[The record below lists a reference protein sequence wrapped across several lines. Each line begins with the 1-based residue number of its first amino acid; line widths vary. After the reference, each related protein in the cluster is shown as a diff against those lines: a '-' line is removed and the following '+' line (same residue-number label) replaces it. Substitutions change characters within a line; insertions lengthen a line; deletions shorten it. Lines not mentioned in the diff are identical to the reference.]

1 MKVRFLALAALVLG
15 MVSCQQDVD
24 TVTPVSGE
32 VDFQLSVD
40 AKELATRA
48 GDSDQNA
55 MNSAFGAIDYLQGA
69 AKDDYRQDWNDVDLR
84 YTLEV
89 YDVADDYAGKT
100 PVKDRQVIIVDEYQP
115 VVFDLRLVPNRDYH
129 FVVFADFVAQG
140 EFEKDAANQLL
151 VKGIRHEIGK
161 TLADIT
167 VVNEAINDEVADAY
181 FATSDIKVT
190 NSATQDILLKRPY
203 GKVRVIATD
212 LAELNLNVDPKS
224 AVVEYEAFNPNKF
237 NAVTG
242 AIDGEYTVKQY
253 TTTFADGVRS
263 DMGLHYYTADYDAK
277 TVVADNGKTRFS
289 HITLFTDYILAED
302 TQKPIHFTMTVN
314 DEDGKEIK
322 TTSFYTDIPVQRNY
336 LTTVVGNVLTTA
348 THINVSIDDNFAGYE
363 QLNLWN
369 GKAVEEPVVEGEFYV
384 IYEASQLAW
393 LADQVNNKGQKF
405 SGKTFKLGKNL
416 HLNHE
421 LWTPIGATGEFQGT
435 FDGNYNGVD
444 HTIEGIFVSV
454 KGKNFAGLFG
464 KTKSATIKNLTILN
478 SQVYGQYTAAAIVAH
493 GVCARIE
500 NCHVEGCEVVSTPYN
515 KDDANNVGGIVGYLS
530 GETVAYVKGCSVKNS
545 RITAYR
551 KVAGIVGSANQ
562 TAEVSG
568 NTVEGNVV
576 VADMTAEYNGVKA
589 ADAGAIVGYKH
600 AKATVANNT
609 IGANNDVIVLI
620 DTNQERDE
628 SYVAKDEVVHV
639 TFKAGEYNFSKELKV
654 NGAIQANLGGKV
666 TLNVNNNTITSGTPA
681 NYGIIA
687 DGEGNELVINDAN
700 FVSYGGGVAAGEGS
714 KVIFNGGK
722 VDITKY
728 TKSSPGRY
736 NFYTSGGEIVIND
749 GVFTFGSTNK
759 TRRAYV
765 CVEGGGKVII
775 NGGTFGKASTRDG
788 YTGIR
793 ELDGEVII
801 YGGTFGFDPKEW
813 LAPDYYTVKDGAN
826 WVVKAPVVV
835 NGADEFANA
844 VANAAEGC
852 KIILTDNNNYGT
864 ITAGELKNVTIEGG
878 ENTVMTFKTD
888 ANSKLENVTLKNV
901 DFVYDGTDVNSSIVI
916 NAEAEIKNFVV
927 EGCSFVGTGAK
938 AGRGIFGQNTTA
950 TITLKNCSFKNL
962 GYPVYTMGG
971 GGYASLVVEGC
982 TFEDIKSWAIM
993 PQYNP
998 FSGDLTVTGNNF
1010 INCAQ
1015 GLVKAGKFTAGH
1027 TFTFTNNTITNSAE
1041 HPAKNWFAIDTTEGS
1056 KVVENNTRDGQPWA
1070 PADAE
1075 GLK

>member
-48 GDSDQNA
+48 GDDAQNPQNA

-129 FVVFADFVAQG
+129 FVVFADFVAQD
-140 EFEKDAANQLL
+140 EYKKDSAAQLL
-151 VKGIRHEIGK
+151 VEGIRHQIGE

-167 VVNEAINDEVADAY
+167 VLNEAINDEVADAY

-190 NSATQDILLKRPY
+190 NSATQDIVLKRPY

-224 AVVEYEAFNPNKF
+224 VVVEYEALNPDKF

-242 AIDGEYTVKQY
+242 AIDGKYTVKSF
-253 TTTFADGVRS
+253 TTSFVDNVR
-263 DMGLHYYTADYDAK
+263 DNMGLHYYTADYDAK
-277 TVVADNGKTRFS
+277 KAVADNGVERNT
-289 HITLFTDYILAED
+289 HITLFTDYILATG

-314 DEDGKEIK
+314 DEDGNEIK

-444 HTIEGIFVSV
+444 HSIEGIFVSV
-454 KGKNFAGLFG
+454 KGKNVAGLFG
-464 KTKSATIKNLTILN
+464 RTKSATIKNLTILN

-500 NCHVEGCEVVSTPYN
+500 NCHVDGCEVVSTPYN
-515 KDDANNVGGIVGYLS
+515 KDHANNVGGIVGYLS

-576 VADMTAEYNGVKA
+576 VADMTAEYNEVKA

-600 AKATVANNT
+600 TKATVANNT
-609 IGANNDVIVLI
+609 ISANNSVVVLI

-628 SYVAKDEVVHV
+628 SYAVKDEVVHV
-639 TFKAGEYNFSKELKV
+639 TFKAGEYNFSQALKV

-666 TLNVNNNTITSGTPA
+666 TLNVEENTITTGTNA
-681 NYGIIA
+681 DYGFIA
-687 DGEGNELVINDAN
+687 KGEGNELVINDAKI
-700 FVSYGGGVAAGEGS
+700 VSNGGGISATNNAKLV
-714 KVIFNGGK
+714 FNGNSLA
-722 VDITKY
+722 VNAT
-728 TKSSPGRY
+728 TTSGRY
-736 NFYTSGGEIVIND
+736 NIYTANGGEVVVN
-749 GVFTFGSTNK
+749 GGTFSFSK
-759 TRRAYV
+759 TTGRRAYV
-765 CVEGGGKVII
+765 YANAGTRVII
-775 NGGTFGKASTRDG
+775 NGGTFGKASTNSS
-788 YTGIR
+788 YKAGIMG
-793 ELDGEVII
+793 DGEVII
-801 YGGTFGFDPKEW
+801 NAGTFGFDPTKWVAIGSKVEK
-813 LAPDYYTVKDGAN
+813 VGNN
-826 WVVKAPVVV
+826 WVVTPIEATQPSDF
-835 NGADEFANA
+835 NNA
-844 VANAAEGC
+844 MSNIEDGGV
-852 KIILTDNNNYGT
+852 IVLTDGTYNMPSTGGKDVTIVGGKNTVINAGAANMGDGNVTLEGVT
-864 ITAGELKNVTIEGG
+864 ITAGLYKGFQHSGVVTYNNVTIKGQLNCYGKE
-878 ENTVMTFKTD
+878 D
-888 ANSKLENVTLKNV
+888 
-901 DFVYDGTDVNSSIVI
+901 
-916 NAEAEIKNFVV
+916 
-927 EGCSFVGTGAK
+927 
-938 AGRGIFGQNTTA
+938 IFN
-950 TITLKNCSFKNL
+950 
-962 GYPVYTMGG
+962 
-971 GGYASLVVEGC
+971 GC
-982 TFEDIKSWAIM
+982 TFELDNAYVWTYGSDKTVFNNCTFNTNGKAILI
-993 PQYNP
+993 YN
-998 FSGDLTVTGNNF
+998 
-1010 INCAQ
+1010 
-1015 GLVKAGKFTAGH
+1015 
-1027 TFTFTNNTITNSAE
+1027 E
-1041 HPAKNWFAIDTTEGS
+1041 
-1056 KVVENNTRDGQPWA
+1056 
-1070 PADAE
+1070 
-1075 GLK
+1075 

>member
-129 FVVFADFVAQG
+129 FVVFADFVAQD
-140 EFEKDAANQLL
+140 EYKKDSAAQLL
-151 VKGIRHEIGK
+151 VNGIRHQIGE

-181 FATSDIKVT
+181 FATMDIKVT

-224 AVVEYEAFNPNKF
+224 VVVEYEALNPNKF

-242 AIDGEYTVKQY
+242 AIDGEYTVKQ
-253 TTTFADGVRS
+253 FATSFVDDVRS
-263 DMGLHYYTADYDAK
+263 NMGLHYYTADYDAK
-277 TVVADNGKTRFS
+277 TAVADNGVERNT
-289 HITLFTDYILAED
+289 HITLFTDYILATD
-302 TQKPIHFTMTVN
+302 TQKPIHFTMTAN
-314 DEDGKEIK
+314 DEEGKEIK

-435 FDGNYNGVD
+435 FDGNYNGAD
-444 HTIEGIFVSV
+444 HSIEGIFVSV
-454 KGKNFAGLFG
+454 TGTNFAGLFG

-515 KDDANNVGGIVGYLS
+515 KDHANNVGGIVGYLS
-530 GETVAYVKGCSVKNS
+530 GESVAYVKNCSVKNS

-568 NTVEGNVV
+568 NSVEGNTVI
-576 VADMTAEYNGVKA
+576 ADMTAEYNEVKA

-600 AKATVANNT
+600 TKATVANNT
-609 IGANNDVIVLI
+609 IGANNSVIVLI

-639 TFKAGEYNFSKELKV
+639 TFKAGEYNFSQALKV
-654 NGAIQANLGGKV
+654 NGAIQANLGGTV
-666 TLNVNNNTITSGTPA
+666 TLNVEGNTITTGTP
-681 NYGIIA
+681 NHYGVIA
-687 DGEGNELVINDAN
+687 DGDGNTLVINEAN
-700 FVSYGGGVAAGEGS
+700 IASYGGGVAAGKGS

-722 VDITKY
+722 VDISNYKN
-728 TKSSPGRY
+728 SSPGRY

-749 GVFTFGSTNK
+749 GEFKFHSTNN

-775 NGGTFGKASTRDG
+775 NGGTFGKASTRSG

-801 YGGTFGFDPKEW
+801 NAGTFGFDPTEW
-813 LAPDYYTVKDGAN
+813 VSEDSRIEKVGNN
-826 WVVKAPVVV
+826 WVVYAAPVLRD
-835 NGADEFANA
+835 ADELKAALTTNYIEGQTIYLAQGNYEGCFDFTGKKLT
-844 VANAAEGC
+844 VKSAEGAQI
-852 KIILTDNNNYGT
+852 KGLVWAYNSDV
-864 ITAGELKNVTIEGG
+864 KFEGVHFTNPDG
-878 ENTVMTFKTD
+878 VQYPNPT
-888 ANSKLENVTLKNV
+888 NSKYFN
-901 DFVYDGTDVNSSIVI
+901 DI
-916 NAEAEIKNFVV
+916 NK
-927 EGCSFVGTGAK
+927 
-938 AGRGIFGQNTTA
+938 Q
-950 TITLKNCSFKNL
+950 
-962 GYPVYTMGG
+962 YP
-971 GGYASLVVEGC
+971 LVAAYGNADIEFEGC
-982 TFEDIKSWAIM
+982 TFHITGPTVYGFYGYATI
-993 PQYNP
+993 NP
-998 FSGDLTVTGNNF
+998 TFNNCKFECNGIRPIANNGDKVTVTNCTFENAYHYAVRIFENAGNRMTVVFKNNVMTGNNTKGEF
-1010 INCAQ
+1010 EGINISKK
-1015 GLVKAGKFTAGH
+1015 GNTA
-1027 TFTFTNNTITNSAE
+1027 TIFAD
-1041 HPAKNWFAIDTTEGS
+1041 FAIEG
-1056 KVVENNTRDGQPWA
+1056 NTSSLKYRYHKDVTLDASCTG
-1070 PADAE
+1070 ADLFE
-1075 GLK
+1075 KEQ